1 MNHWET
7 HLYSFAVALTQGK
20 KIKPENL
27 QGMRDKAIKHGHTE
41 EECVF
46 VEGNAQLYIAKGVSN
61 LDENRENVAV
71 TAQFFYDCPASV
83 SRDEQSE
90 LVHNDLIRL
99 LDADSTTGV
108 ACCGATVQS
117 ISGDTQFTQKSRTH
131 MVCAMC
137 GSTDVRA
144 DAYAEW
150 DADAGQ
156 WVLHSTYDE
165 KHCENC
171 EICTSLIEVDEATQ
185 IEIQAFGMVNFEEG
199 SRLAENNETPDFY
212 DVMVTTTPFDSGV
225 ILSLEEHDDM
235 TAKEAAKTLA
245 AMVAAYPTA
254 AISSVNCDLGAV

>member
-7 HLYSFAVALTQGK
+7 HLYGFAVALTQGE

-27 QGMRDKAIKHGHTE
+27 QGMRDKAIRHGHTE
-41 EECVF
+41 LECLF
-46 VEGNAQLYIAKGVSN
+46 VEQNTQLYIAKGISN
-61 LDENRENVAV
+61 HEDDRENVAV
-71 TAQFFYDCPASV
+71 TAQFFYNCPSNE
-83 SRDEQSE
+83 SIEGQKDM
-90 LVHNDLIRL
+90 VHHDLLRL

-108 ACCGATVQS
+108 ACSCVSVQS
-117 ISGDTQFTQKSRTH
+117 LSSDKAQYQRARTH
-131 MVCAMC
+131 MICATC

-150 DADAGQ
+150 DTDAGQ

-171 EICTSLIEVDEATQ
+171 EISTSLLEVDEATQ
-185 IEIQAFGMVNFEEG
+185 IEIQAFGMVNVEDG
-199 SRLAENNETPDFY
+199 SRLAEDNETPDFF

-225 ILSLEEHDDM
+225 IFTLEEHENM

-245 AMVAAYPTA
+245 GTVAAYPRA
-254 AISSVNCDLGAV
+254 SISSVNCDLGAV

>member
-1 MNHWET
+1 
-7 HLYSFAVALTQGK
+7 
-20 KIKPENL
+20 
-27 QGMRDKAIKHGHTE
+27 
-41 EECVF
+41 
-46 VEGNAQLYIAKGVSN
+46 
-61 LDENRENVAV
+61 
-71 TAQFFYDCPASV
+71 
-83 SRDEQSE
+83 
-90 LVHNDLIRL
+90 
-99 LDADSTTGV
+99 
-108 ACCGATVQS
+108 
-117 ISGDTQFTQKSRTH
+117 

-171 EICTSLIEVDEATQ
+171 EISTSLLEVDEATQ

-199 SRLAENNETPDFY
+199 SRLAEDNETPDFY

-235 TAKEAAKTLA
+235 TAKEAAKVLT

>member
-7 HLYSFAVALTQGK
+7 HLYGFAVALTQGE

-41 EECVF
+41 EECIF
-46 VEGNAQLYIAKGVSN
+46 VEGNAPLYIAKGVLN
-61 LDENRENVAV
+61 PDENRENGAV
-71 TAQFFYDCPASV
+71 TAQFS
-83 SRDEQSE
+83 
-90 LVHNDLIRL
+90 
-99 LDADSTTGV
+99 
-108 ACCGATVQS
+108 
-117 ISGDTQFTQKSRTH
+117 QKSRTH

-171 EICTSLIEVDEATQ
+171 EISTSLIEVDEATQ